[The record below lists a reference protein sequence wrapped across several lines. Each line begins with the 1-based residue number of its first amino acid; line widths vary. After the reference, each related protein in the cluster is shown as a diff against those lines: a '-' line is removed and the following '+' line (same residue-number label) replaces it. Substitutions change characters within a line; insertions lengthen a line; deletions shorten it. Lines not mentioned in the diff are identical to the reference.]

1 MNILEYENYQE
12 KILHGDPL
20 FPYITYLCSIPL
32 DFGYVPMH
40 WHDEMEIIYI
50 KKGNGTITV
59 DFTQHTVSA
68 GDIALILPGQ
78 LHSIGQFESESMEY
92 ENIIFRL
99 SMLMGDNGDGCT
111 VHFLK
116 PLQEGQA
123 KNPVLIQRNQP
134 DHEVFGKV
142 IQELDRFSEIRGNG
156 YQLAVKGQLFLFLYY
171 AYGRGILFTEKKPG
185 HAREKIKGILEY
197 IREHFGEEITIRQ
210 AAELCFY
217 SESHFMKYFKQ
228 YAGMPFIQYLNDYRL
243 TRAGEY
249 LKMTEENVTQIA
261 LKCGFENLSYFNR
274 LFRRKFGVTPRQYR
288 EDQEAAAGVSGE
300 SSPLL

>member
-1 MNILEYENYQE
+1 MNRGYHEIKE
-12 KILHGDPL
+12 HGKRE
-20 FPYITYLCSIPL
+20 FPFNIYPCSIPV
-32 DFGYVPMH
+32 DFSHVALH
-40 WHDEMEIIYI
+40 WHEEMEIIAV
-50 KKGNGTITV
+50 KKGKGRITV
-59 DFTQHTVSA
+59 DTVSYPVEE
-68 GDIALILPGQ
+68 GDILAVFPGQ
-78 LHSIGQFESESMEY
+78 LHAISCGNGERMEY

-243 TRAGEY
+243 TMASRLLISSEASI
-249 LKMTEENVTQIA
+249 LDIA
-261 LKCGFENLSYFNR
+261 AEVGFDNLSYFNR
-274 LFRRKFGVTPRQYR
+274 LFKKRFYVTPREYR
-288 EDQEAAAGVSGE
+288 KRFAG
-300 SSPLL
+300 

>member
-1 MNILEYENYQE
+1 MNRGYHEIKE
-12 KILHGDPL
+12 HGKRE
-20 FPYITYLCSIPL
+20 FPFNIYPCSIPV
-32 DFGYVPMH
+32 DFSHVALH
-40 WHDEMEIIYI
+40 WHEEMEIIAV
-50 KKGNGTITV
+50 KKGKGRITV
-59 DFTQHTVSA
+59 DTVSYPVEE
-68 GDIALILPGQ
+68 GDILAVFPGQ
-78 LHSIGQFESESMEY
+78 LHAISCGNGERMEY

-197 IREHFGEEITIRQ
+197 IREHFDF
-210 AAELCFY
+210 L
-217 SESHFMKYFKQ
+217 
-228 YAGMPFIQYLNDYRL
+228 
-243 TRAGEY
+243 
-249 LKMTEENVTQIA
+249 
-261 LKCGFENLSYFNR
+261 
-274 LFRRKFGVTPRQYR
+274 
-288 EDQEAAAGVSGE
+288 
-300 SSPLL
+300 

>member
-1 MNILEYENYQE
+1 MNLNEYQNYHE
-12 KILHGDPL
+12 TKSHTVSE
-20 FPYITYLCSIPL
+20 FPYNTYLCSIPL
-32 DFGYVPMH
+32 DFTLVPLH
-40 WHDEMEIIYI
+40 WHAELEIVVI
-50 KKGNGTITV
+50 KKGTGLISV
-59 DFTQHTVSA
+59 DFDKRTVTS
-68 GDIALILPGQ
+68 GDIVFIRPGQ
-78 LHSIGQFESESMEY
+78 LHSIEQYSTRVMEY
-92 ENIIFRL
+92 ENIIFRI

-111 VHFLK
+111 VHFLS

-123 KNPVLIQRNQP
+123 KKPVLIQKGQP
-134 DHEVFGKV
+134 DYEVFGNV
-142 IQELDRFSEIRGNG
+142 IRELDKFSQQQGNG

-171 AYGRGILFTEKKPG
+171 AYGRGILFAEKKPG
-185 HAREKIKGILEY
+185 HAREKIKGILDY
-197 IREHFGEEITIRQ
+197 IREHFGEEITIKQ

>member
-1 MNILEYENYQE
+1 MNRGYHEIKE
-12 KILHGDPL
+12 HGKRE
-20 FPYITYLCSIPL
+20 FPFNIYPCSIPV
-32 DFGYVPMH
+32 DFSHVALH
-40 WHDEMEIIYI
+40 WHEEMEIIAV
-50 KKGNGTITV
+50 KKGKGRITV
-59 DFTQHTVSA
+59 DTVSYPVEE
-68 GDIALILPGQ
+68 GDILAVFPGQ
-78 LHSIGQFESESMEY
+78 LHAISCGNGERMEY

-228 YAGMPFIQYLNDYRL
+228 YAGMPFIQFSMI
-243 TRAGEY
+243 TG
-249 LKMTEENVTQIA
+249 
-261 LKCGFENLSYFNR
+261 
-274 LFRRKFGVTPRQYR
+274 
-288 EDQEAAAGVSGE
+288 
-300 SSPLL
+300 

>member
-1 MNILEYENYQE
+1 M
-12 KILHGDPL
+12 D
-20 FPYITYLCSIPL
+20 
-32 DFGYVPMH
+32 
-40 WHDEMEIIYI
+40 
-50 KKGNGTITV
+50 
-59 DFTQHTVSA
+59 TVSYPVEE
-68 GDIALILPGQ
+68 GDILAVFPGQ
-78 LHSIGQFESESMEY
+78 LHAISCGNGERMEY

-288 EDQEAAAGVSGE
+288 EEQEAAAGVSGE